1 MELSNGILACHI
13 GTHVL
18 NILVIDLIFKWQ
30 IEELRK
36 DILIPDYCFTG
47 GGELETLNAWFGP
60 AGTVTPLHHDPHH
73 NILAQ
78 VLHNDFLIIQYYS
91 FPNFFSLP
99 TFSRSGL
106 PKCLLI

>member
-1 MELSNGILACHI
+1 M
-13 GTHVL
+13 V
-18 NILVIDLIFKWQ
+18 DLIFEWQ

-47 GGELETLNAWFGP
+47 GGELESLNAWFGP

-78 VLHNDFLIIQYYS
+78 VLHTNFLITHIAEVFQY
-91 FPNFFSLP
+91 FQIP
-99 TFSRSGL
+99 TFSMSGL
-106 PKCLLI
+106 LDLCCFCFQNDY